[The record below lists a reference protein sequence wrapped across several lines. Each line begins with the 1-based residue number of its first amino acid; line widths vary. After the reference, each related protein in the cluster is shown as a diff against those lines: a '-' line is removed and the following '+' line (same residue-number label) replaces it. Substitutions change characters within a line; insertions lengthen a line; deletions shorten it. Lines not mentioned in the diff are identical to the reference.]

1 MSKTRL
7 LPATLLVVL
16 PLVGCAAGQR
26 DATSHE
32 HPTPWVANAQVGPV
46 AVRNVVVTPVSAD
59 AAASPTPSET
69 ATPGSTGTPG
79 VVPQAYLSLALVSSQ
94 PDTLTGASIP
104 GGTVTPTDA
113 AANFAVT
120 PNQILTIGD
129 PLSSSTG
136 GPSLEIS
143 GLPTPPVVGTT
154 LQVTLTFQKAGQV
167 TLTAPVR
174 DLAAA

>member
-1 MSKTRL
+1 MRL

-16 PLVGCAAGQR
+16 PLVGCASGQR

-32 HPTPWVANAQVGPV
+32 HPTPWVANAQAGPV

-59 AAASPTPSET
+59 AA
-69 ATPGSTGTPG
+69 TPGATG
-79 VVPQAYLSLALVSSQ
+79 VPQAYLSLALVSSQ
-94 PDTLTGASIP
+94 PDTLTGASVP
-104 GGTVTPTDA
+104 GGTVTPTDP

-120 PNQILTIGD
+120 PNQILSIAD
-129 PLSSSTG
+129 PVSSSAG

-154 LQVTLTFQKAGQV
+154 IQVTLTFEKAGQV

-174 DLAAA
+174 DLATA